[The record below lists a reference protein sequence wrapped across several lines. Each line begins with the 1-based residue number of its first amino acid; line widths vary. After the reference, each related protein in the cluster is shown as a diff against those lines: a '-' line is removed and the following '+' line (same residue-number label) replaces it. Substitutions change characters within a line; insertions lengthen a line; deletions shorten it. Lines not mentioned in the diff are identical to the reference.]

1 MSAGSAKRRIYPYP
15 ETGLSG
21 QIRQSPEDF
30 KVTEKLGFSP
40 SGQGE
45 HLFLYVQKTGLT
57 THQLIEQ
64 LASITGIQGHRI
76 GYAGLKDKHAITRQ
90 WLSLHLPGVQ
100 RIPAIADTDNM
111 QILTAGWHDK
121 KLRVGVHRSNEFE
134 ITIRNIR
141 GETNKLKETI
151 EAIKNLGFANYF
163 GEQRFG
169 RQQDNV
175 SQAIKTLNN
184 RHKYKRL
191 SRNKKSLYVS
201 ALRSELYNQILAK
214 RIERGIWKRPI
225 EGDLYMLAGSQSIF
239 SETLSDEIINRYQI
253 LDIHSAIS
261 LYGIGDSRI
270 DRQAFL
276 LEEEIINANPEIKN
290 TLLQLAIKRA
300 LRANR
305 AVAKDFRVDFQ
316 TEESV
321 MKIQVE
327 LGKGVY
333 LTSLLNHF
341 IDYE

>member
-1 MSAGSAKRRIYPYP
+1 MTVGRAKRWIYPYP

-21 QIRQSPEDF
+21 QIKQSPEDF
-30 KVTEKLGFSP
+30 KVTEKLGFAP
-40 SGQGE
+40 SGHGE

-64 LASITGIQGHRI
+64 LASISGIQGYRI

-100 RIPAIADTDNM
+100 RNPTFEDTENM
-111 QILTAGWHDK
+111 QILTTGWHDK
-121 KLRVGVHRSNEFE
+121 KLRVGVHRGNEFE
-134 ITIRNIR
+134 ITIRNIC
-141 GETNKLKETI
+141 GETHRLSETI
-151 EAIKNLGFANYF
+151 ELIKNHGFANYF

-169 RQQDNV
+169 AQQDNV
-175 SQAIKTLNN
+175 SQAIRTLNN
-184 RHKYKRL
+184 RHKHKRL
-191 SRNKKSLYVS
+191 SRNKKSLFLS

-225 EGDLYMLAGSQSIF
+225 EGDLYMLDGSQSIF
-239 SETLSDEIINRYQI
+239 TETLSDVIISRYQK
-253 LDIHSAIS
+253 LDIHSTIS
-261 LYGIGDSRI
+261 LYGSGDSRI
-270 DRQAFL
+270 NSQALL

-305 AVAKDFRVDFQ
+305 AIAKGFKVDFQ
-316 TEESV
+316 AANSV
-321 MKIQVE
+321 MKIRVE